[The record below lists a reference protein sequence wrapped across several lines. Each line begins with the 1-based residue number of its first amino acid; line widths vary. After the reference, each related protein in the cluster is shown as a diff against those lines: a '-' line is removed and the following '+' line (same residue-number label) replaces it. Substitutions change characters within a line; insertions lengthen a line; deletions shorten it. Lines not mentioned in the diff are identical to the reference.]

1 MNRKKICLQTLYNL
15 KFTIHDSRFTIH
27 EINLIKAKNITVQIN
42 SKKLLD
48 DVSVEM
54 RGGEILAVLGPNGA
68 GKSTLRKI
76 LCGDL
81 IPTSGEVSMNGKPL
95 AEWSL
100 PERAKSR
107 AVLPQ
112 DSSLNFPFTVLEVV
126 LMGRAPHVS
135 GAETAKDYEIARL
148 ALAAVEE
155 SNLAERLYPT
165 LSGGERQRVQLARVL
180 AQIWE
185 KTENPRCLLLDE
197 PTSNLDLA
205 HQHQTLKLAEKF
217 ARENV
222 AVLVILHD
230 LNLAAQYADRIL
242 LLKNG
247 AMTAFGTPAEILT
260 TATVAATFDVA
271 VSVIGH
277 PHFDCPLIVW
287 KGGNG

>member
-1 MNRKKICLQTLYNL
+1 M
-15 KFTIHDSRFTIH
+15 
-27 EINLIKAKNITVQIN
+27 IKAKNITVEIN

-48 DVSVEM
+48 DVSMEM

-68 GKSTLRKI
+68 GKSTLRKV

-81 IPTSGEVSMNGKPL
+81 IANGGAVSMNEKSL

-135 GAETAKDYEIARL
+135 GAETAKDYEIARH

-185 KTENPRCLLLDE
+185 KSENPRYLLLDE
-197 PTSNLDLA
+197 PTSNLDIA
-205 HQHQTLKLAEKF
+205 HQHSTLKIARRF
-217 ARENV
+217 ALEGV
-222 AVLVILHD
+222 AVLIILHD
-230 LNLAAQYADRIL
+230 LNLAAQYADKIL

-247 AMTAFGTPAEILT
+247 KVSALDVSEKVFTPEIIAE
-260 TATVAATFDVA
+260 TFDVK
-271 VSVIGH
+271 VSVIQH
-277 PHFDCPLIVW
+277 PNFHCPLIIW
-287 KGGNG
+287 KDDDKSTA